1 MTDQPRALN
10 ELRSAF
16 EHAGISVSEWAD
28 SQGFRRE
35 NVYAVLS
42 GRTKG
47 RRGEAHRIALALGL
61 KPEAHSMAAEAL
73 RVQLHQLG
81 TIAPRRED
89 PPMS

>member
-1 MTDQPRALN
+1 VTDRPPALN
-10 ELRSAF
+10 ELRHAF
-16 EHAGISVSEWAD
+16 ENAGISVSEWAD
-28 SQGFRRE
+28 SHGFRRE

-42 GRTKG
+42 GRTRG

-73 RVQLHQLG
+73 RLQLRQLG

>member
-1 MTDQPRALN
+1 MADRPQVLHN
-10 ELRSAF
+10 LRHAF

-28 SQGFRRE
+28 SHGFRRE

-42 GRTKG
+42 GRTRG

-61 KPEAHSMAAEAL
+61 KPEAHSMAAETL
-73 RVQLHQLG
+73 RMQLKG
-81 TIAPRRED
+81 PRATPLCRED

>member
-10 ELRSAF
+10 ELRRAF

-35 NVYAVLS
+35 NVSAVLS
-42 GRTKG
+42 GRTRG

-73 RVQLHQLG
+73 RVQLQQLG